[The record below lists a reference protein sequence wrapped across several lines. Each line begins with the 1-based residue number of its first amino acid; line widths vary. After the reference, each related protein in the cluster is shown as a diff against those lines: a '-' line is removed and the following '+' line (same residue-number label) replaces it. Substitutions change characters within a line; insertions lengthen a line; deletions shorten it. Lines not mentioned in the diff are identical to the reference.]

1 VAAELSHTTDG
12 RTDMTKLVVALRNY
26 ANAPKKVFHSCRTYK
41 HFVHFLL
48 LLQCLI
54 LSEKHR
60 PSFPA
65 TTQQCESPIDRAG
78 YVSTHKKDKR
88 TDRKWKPIFLRK
100 SNDYVSRVREHLIKH
115 ETLAD
120 ISISHITEICKEK
133 WYLEIQIKYGAV
145 SSGQVKTI
153 IFTFAFHTNL
163 AC

>member
-1 VAAELSHTTDG
+1 MAAELSHTTDG

-26 ANAPKKVFHSCRTYK
+26 SNAPKKVFHSCRTYK

-78 YVSTHKKDKR
+78 YVNTHKKDKR

-100 SNDYVSRVREHLIKH
+100 HNDYVSRVREHLIQH
-115 ETLAD
+115 ETIAD
-120 ISISHITEICKEK
+120 IRISHITEIWKEK
-133 WYLEIQIKYGAV
+133 WYLQIQIK

-153 IFTFAFHTNL
+153 ITLSLFTHT
-163 AC
+163 